1 MSWRLLHFAGLP
13 TLFGVGRNGSSTAHC
28 ASVRSY
34 RLATA
39 TLGTRSPEDRTSWSK
54 NHLPETSLHVD
65 HRHADH
71 HASAQLSKH
80 GLAVLPTD
88 VGDAGDGWFASECGV
103 G

>member
-80 GLAVLPTD
+80 GLAAPA
-88 VGDAGDGWFASECGV
+88 VGGAAGGGRAGRLR
-103 G
+103 

>member
-13 TLFGVGRNGSSTAHC
+13 TLFGVGSNGSSTAHC

-80 GLAVLPTD
+80 GLRPLLSRWATRTWLGAED
-88 VGDAGDGWFASECGV
+88 SNLH
-103 G
+103 